1 MKINTVE
8 HFVFD
13 AFRSLKRNKTIT
25 LASVITVAAT
35 LFILGIFLLVMY
47 NVNTGV
53 SSVESS
59 VQVKVFL
66 NLNVSQTD
74 QNNVETALKAMPEVK
89 DVQFESQSDA
99 LKKFKEELTDKNK
112 DLISGYDETHNPLPS
127 SFIVSMQKPDDA
139 QVIAD
144 KIKNMSGVDSVGN
157 KQDLIQK
164 IIMISK
170 AIKWVGI
177 ALFVLLIGVSL
188 FLIVNTIRLTVF
200 SRRREIGIMKFV
212 GATDWFIRWPFVIE
226 GMIIGVI
233 GAVISDVIL
242 YNIYKFAYV
251 KITENLFVVHLIGP
265 SIVLNSFLWQFSLAG
280 ALIGALGSI
289 IALRRFLLV

>member
-226 GMIIGVI
+226 GMIIGLI

-265 SIVLNSFLWQFSLAG
+265 SMVLNSFLWQFSLAG